1 MDWLSLADVEA
12 RVNALESL
20 MVEKGLA
27 EHEAVD
33 AVVASFEN
41 DMGPMNGA
49 KVVARAWT
57 DPEYKQWLLTDATAA
72 IADMGFTGLQT
83 EHLVAMEN
91 TDERHNVVVCT
102 LCSCYPWT
110 LLGIPPAWFKYPQ
123 YRARVVKEPRSVLA
137 EFGLILPDTVKIDVW
152 DSSAEIRYL
161 VIPQRP
167 EGTDGMTADE
177 LVPLISRDS
186 MVGTALASSPQMT
199 TPQVGLGRYDNPGG
213 LGALPRSNGE
223 LAFDAPWQGRLFGLV
238 VHLCNSGCFEWDEF
252 KRHLIAVIED
262 SDVRDTRDP
271 SVYYR
276 QFGEAFCRLAAEKNF
291 FDEST
296 LEQRTRIEAQ
306 RLTHDHNHPR

>member
-57 DPEYKQWLLTDATAA
+57 DPEYRQWLLTDATAA

-152 DSSAEIRYL
+152 DSSAEVRYL

-177 LVPLISRDS
+177 LVPLISRNS
-186 MVGTALASSPQMT
+186 MVGTALASSPQGT
-199 TPQVGLGRYDNPGG
+199 
-213 LGALPRSNGE
+213 
-223 LAFDAPWQGRLFGLV
+223 
-238 VHLCNSGCFEWDEF
+238 
-252 KRHLIAVIED
+252 
-262 SDVRDTRDP
+262 
-271 SVYYR
+271 
-276 QFGEAFCRLAAEKNF
+276 
-291 FDEST
+291 
-296 LEQRTRIEAQ
+296 
-306 RLTHDHNHPR
+306 

>member
-83 EHLVAMEN
+83 EHLVAVEN

-186 MVGTALASSPQMT
+186 MVGTALASSPQGT
-199 TPQVGLGRYDNPGG
+199 
-213 LGALPRSNGE
+213 
-223 LAFDAPWQGRLFGLV
+223 
-238 VHLCNSGCFEWDEF
+238 
-252 KRHLIAVIED
+252 
-262 SDVRDTRDP
+262 
-271 SVYYR
+271 
-276 QFGEAFCRLAAEKNF
+276 
-291 FDEST
+291 
-296 LEQRTRIEAQ
+296 
-306 RLTHDHNHPR
+306 

>member
-1 MDWLSLADVEA
+1 MDWLSLSDVEA

-41 DMGPMNGA
+41 DMGPVNGA

-83 EHLVAMEN
+83 EHMVAVEN
-91 TDERHNVVVCT
+91 TADRHNVVVCT

-123 YRARVVKEPRSVLA
+123 YRARVVKEPRTVLA
-137 EFGLILPDTVKIDVW
+137 EFGVHLSGDVKIDVW

-161 VIPQRP
+161 VVPQRP
-167 EGTDGMTADE
+167 AGTASMTVEE
-177 LVPLISRDS
+177 LIPLISRDS
-186 MVGTALASSPQMT
+186 MVGTAVVAAGS
-199 TPQVGLGRYDNPGG
+199 
-213 LGALPRSNGE
+213 GA
-223 LAFDAPWQGRLFGLV
+223 
-238 VHLCNSGCFEWDEF
+238 
-252 KRHLIAVIED
+252 
-262 SDVRDTRDP
+262 
-271 SVYYR
+271 
-276 QFGEAFCRLAAEKNF
+276 
-291 FDEST
+291 
-296 LEQRTRIEAQ
+296 
-306 RLTHDHNHPR
+306 

>member
-110 LLGIPPAWFKYPQ
+110 LLGIPPAWFEYPQ

-152 DSSAEIRYL
+152 DSSAEVRYL

-177 LVPLISRDS
+177 LVPLISRNS
-186 MVGTALASSPQMT
+186 MVGTALASSPQGT
-199 TPQVGLGRYDNPGG
+199 
-213 LGALPRSNGE
+213 
-223 LAFDAPWQGRLFGLV
+223 
-238 VHLCNSGCFEWDEF
+238 
-252 KRHLIAVIED
+252 
-262 SDVRDTRDP
+262 
-271 SVYYR
+271 
-276 QFGEAFCRLAAEKNF
+276 
-291 FDEST
+291 
-296 LEQRTRIEAQ
+296 
-306 RLTHDHNHPR
+306 

>member
-41 DMGPMNGA
+41 DMGPINGA

-137 EFGLILPDTVKIDVW
+137 EFGLSLPVTVKIDVW
-152 DSSAEIRYL
+152 DSSAEVRYL

-177 LVPLISRDS
+177 LVPLISRNS
-186 MVGTALASSPQMT
+186 MVGTALASSPQGT
-199 TPQVGLGRYDNPGG
+199 
-213 LGALPRSNGE
+213 
-223 LAFDAPWQGRLFGLV
+223 
-238 VHLCNSGCFEWDEF
+238 
-252 KRHLIAVIED
+252 
-262 SDVRDTRDP
+262 
-271 SVYYR
+271 
-276 QFGEAFCRLAAEKNF
+276 
-291 FDEST
+291 
-296 LEQRTRIEAQ
+296 
-306 RLTHDHNHPR
+306 

>member
-1 MDWLSLADVEA
+1 MDWLSLSDVEA

-41 DMGPMNGA
+41 DMGPLNGA

-57 DPEYKQWLLTDATAA
+57 DPEYRQWLLSDATAA
-72 IADMGFTGLQT
+72 IADMGYTGLQT
-83 EHLVAMEN
+83 EHLVAVEN
-91 TDERHNVVVCT
+91 TAERHNLVVCT

-137 EFGLILPDTVKIDVW
+137 EFGVMLPDTVKIDVW

-167 EGTDGMTADE
+167 AGTDGMTAEE
-177 LVPLISRDS
+177 LIPLINRDS
-186 MVGTALASSPQMT
+186 MVGTALASSP
-199 TPQVGLGRYDNPGG
+199 
-213 LGALPRSNGE
+213 GAS
-223 LAFDAPWQGRLFGLV
+223 A
-238 VHLCNSGCFEWDEF
+238 
-252 KRHLIAVIED
+252 
-262 SDVRDTRDP
+262 
-271 SVYYR
+271 
-276 QFGEAFCRLAAEKNF
+276 
-291 FDEST
+291 
-296 LEQRTRIEAQ
+296 
-306 RLTHDHNHPR
+306 

>member
-186 MVGTALASSPQMT
+186 MVGTALASSP
-199 TPQVGLGRYDNPGG
+199 
-213 LGALPRSNGE
+213 
-223 LAFDAPWQGRLFGLV
+223 
-238 VHLCNSGCFEWDEF
+238 
-252 KRHLIAVIED
+252 K
-262 SDVRDTRDP
+262 
-271 SVYYR
+271 
-276 QFGEAFCRLAAEKNF
+276 
-291 FDEST
+291 
-296 LEQRTRIEAQ
+296 
-306 RLTHDHNHPR
+306 

>member
-186 MVGTALASSPQMT
+186 MVGTALASSPQG
-199 TPQVGLGRYDNPGG
+199 P
-213 LGALPRSNGE
+213 
-223 LAFDAPWQGRLFGLV
+223 
-238 VHLCNSGCFEWDEF
+238 
-252 KRHLIAVIED
+252 K
-262 SDVRDTRDP
+262 
-271 SVYYR
+271 
-276 QFGEAFCRLAAEKNF
+276 
-291 FDEST
+291 
-296 LEQRTRIEAQ
+296 
-306 RLTHDHNHPR
+306 

>member
-1 MDWLSLADVEA
+1 MDWLSLSDVEA

-41 DMGPMNGA
+41 DMGPVNGA

-57 DPEYKQWLLTDATAA
+57 EPDYRQWLLSDATAA

-83 EHLVAMEN
+83 EHMVAVEN

-137 EFGLILPDTVKIDVW
+137 EFGVTLPDEVKIDVW

-161 VIPQRP
+161 VVPQRP
-167 EGTDGMTADE
+167 KGTEGYTVE
-177 LVPLISRDS
+177 QLIPLISRDS
-186 MVGTALASSPQMT
+186 MVGTALVSA
-199 TPQVGLGRYDNPGG
+199 PGG
-213 LGALPRSNGE
+213 M
-223 LAFDAPWQGRLFGLV
+223 
-238 VHLCNSGCFEWDEF
+238 
-252 KRHLIAVIED
+252 K
-262 SDVRDTRDP
+262 
-271 SVYYR
+271 
-276 QFGEAFCRLAAEKNF
+276 
-291 FDEST
+291 
-296 LEQRTRIEAQ
+296 
-306 RLTHDHNHPR
+306 

>member
-1 MDWLSLADVEA
+1 MDWLSLTDVEA

-41 DMGPMNGA
+41 DMGPVNGA

-57 DPEYKQWLLTDATAA
+57 EPDYRDWLLSDATAA

-83 EHLVAMEN
+83 EHMIAVEN
-91 TDERHNVVVCT
+91 TAKKHNVVVCT

-137 EFGLILPDTVKIDVW
+137 EFGVTLADDVAIDVW

-167 EGTDGMTADE
+167 SGTEGLSAEE

-186 MVGTALASSPQMT
+186 MVGTALASA
-199 TPQVGLGRYDNPGG
+199 PG
-213 LGALPRSNGE
+213 AS
-223 LAFDAPWQGRLFGLV
+223 
-238 VHLCNSGCFEWDEF
+238 S
-252 KRHLIAVIED
+252 
-262 SDVRDTRDP
+262 
-271 SVYYR
+271 
-276 QFGEAFCRLAAEKNF
+276 
-291 FDEST
+291 
-296 LEQRTRIEAQ
+296 
-306 RLTHDHNHPR
+306 

>member
-83 EHLVAMEN
+83 EHLVAVEN

-137 EFGLILPDTVKIDVW
+137 EFGLSLPDSVKIDVW
-152 DSSAEIRYL
+152 DSSAEVRYL

-186 MVGTALASSPQMT
+186 MVGTALASSPQGT
-199 TPQVGLGRYDNPGG
+199 
-213 LGALPRSNGE
+213 
-223 LAFDAPWQGRLFGLV
+223 
-238 VHLCNSGCFEWDEF
+238 
-252 KRHLIAVIED
+252 
-262 SDVRDTRDP
+262 
-271 SVYYR
+271 
-276 QFGEAFCRLAAEKNF
+276 
-291 FDEST
+291 
-296 LEQRTRIEAQ
+296 
-306 RLTHDHNHPR
+306 

>member
-1 MDWLSLADVEA
+1 MDWLSLSDVEA

-41 DMGPMNGA
+41 DMGPVNGA
-49 KVVARAWT
+49 RVVARAWT
-57 DPEYKQWLLTDATAA
+57 DPAYRQWLLDDATAA

-83 EHLVAMEN
+83 EHMVAVEN
-91 TDERHNVVVCT
+91 TAERHNVVVCT

-137 EFGLILPDTVKIDVW
+137 EFGVTLPDGVAIDVW

-167 EGTDGMTADE
+167 AGTEDLTVDE
-177 LVPLISRDS
+177 LIPLISRDS
-186 MVGTALASSPQMT
+186 MVGTALVTAT
-199 TPQVGLGRYDNPGG
+199 
-213 LGALPRSNGE
+213 GA
-223 LAFDAPWQGRLFGLV
+223 A
-238 VHLCNSGCFEWDEF
+238 
-252 KRHLIAVIED
+252 
-262 SDVRDTRDP
+262 
-271 SVYYR
+271 
-276 QFGEAFCRLAAEKNF
+276 
-291 FDEST
+291 
-296 LEQRTRIEAQ
+296 
-306 RLTHDHNHPR
+306 

>member
-41 DMGPMNGA
+41 DMGPINGA

-137 EFGLILPDTVKIDVW
+137 EFGLSLPDTVKIDVW
-152 DSSAEIRYL
+152 DSSAEVRYL

-186 MVGTALASSPQMT
+186 MVGTALASSPQG
-199 TPQVGLGRYDNPGG
+199 P
-213 LGALPRSNGE
+213 
-223 LAFDAPWQGRLFGLV
+223 
-238 VHLCNSGCFEWDEF
+238 
-252 KRHLIAVIED
+252 K
-262 SDVRDTRDP
+262 
-271 SVYYR
+271 
-276 QFGEAFCRLAAEKNF
+276 
-291 FDEST
+291 
-296 LEQRTRIEAQ
+296 
-306 RLTHDHNHPR
+306 

>member
-1 MDWLSLADVEA
+1 MDWLSLTDVEA

-41 DMGPMNGA
+41 DMGPVNGA
-49 KVVARAWT
+49 KVVVRAWT
-57 DPEYKQWLLTDATAA
+57 DPAYREWLLSDATAA

-83 EHLVAMEN
+83 EHMVAVEN
-91 TDERHNVVVCT
+91 TAERHNVVVCT

-137 EFGLILPDTVKIDVW
+137 EFGVELPDGVHIDVW

-167 EGTDGMTADE
+167 AGTEGLSEEE
-177 LVPLISRDS
+177 LVALVSRDS
-186 MVGTALASSPQMT
+186 MVGTALLS
-199 TPQVGLGRYDNPGG
+199 
-213 LGALPRSNGE
+213 
-223 LAFDAPWQGRLFGLV
+223 AP
-238 VHLCNSGCFEWDEF
+238 
-252 KRHLIAVIED
+252 K
-262 SDVRDTRDP
+262 
-271 SVYYR
+271 
-276 QFGEAFCRLAAEKNF
+276 AA
-291 FDEST
+291 
-296 LEQRTRIEAQ
+296 
-306 RLTHDHNHPR
+306 

>member
-41 DMGPMNGA
+41 DMGPINGA

-152 DSSAEIRYL
+152 DSSAEVRYL

-167 EGTDGMTADE
+167 EGTDGMTADQ

-186 MVGTALASSPQMT
+186 MVGTALASSP
-199 TPQVGLGRYDNPGG
+199 R
-213 LGALPRSNGE
+213 GA
-223 LAFDAPWQGRLFGLV
+223 
-238 VHLCNSGCFEWDEF
+238 
-252 KRHLIAVIED
+252 
-262 SDVRDTRDP
+262 
-271 SVYYR
+271 
-276 QFGEAFCRLAAEKNF
+276 
-291 FDEST
+291 
-296 LEQRTRIEAQ
+296 
-306 RLTHDHNHPR
+306 

>member
-137 EFGLILPDTVKIDVW
+137 EFGLSLPDTVKIDVW
-152 DSSAEIRYL
+152 DSSAEVRYL

-177 LVPLISRDS
+177 LVPLISRNS
-186 MVGTALASSPQMT
+186 MVGTALASSPQG
-199 TPQVGLGRYDNPGG
+199 P
-213 LGALPRSNGE
+213 
-223 LAFDAPWQGRLFGLV
+223 
-238 VHLCNSGCFEWDEF
+238 
-252 KRHLIAVIED
+252 K
-262 SDVRDTRDP
+262 
-271 SVYYR
+271 
-276 QFGEAFCRLAAEKNF
+276 
-291 FDEST
+291 
-296 LEQRTRIEAQ
+296 
-306 RLTHDHNHPR
+306 

>member
-41 DMGPMNGA
+41 DMGPINGA

-152 DSSAEIRYL
+152 DSSAEVRYL

-177 LVPLISRDS
+177 LVPLISRNS
-186 MVGTALASSPQMT
+186 MVGTALASSPQGT
-199 TPQVGLGRYDNPGG
+199 
-213 LGALPRSNGE
+213 
-223 LAFDAPWQGRLFGLV
+223 
-238 VHLCNSGCFEWDEF
+238 
-252 KRHLIAVIED
+252 
-262 SDVRDTRDP
+262 
-271 SVYYR
+271 
-276 QFGEAFCRLAAEKNF
+276 
-291 FDEST
+291 
-296 LEQRTRIEAQ
+296 
-306 RLTHDHNHPR
+306 

>member
-91 TDERHNVVVCT
+91 TDEHHNVVVCT

-152 DSSAEIRYL
+152 DSSAEVRYL

-177 LVPLISRDS
+177 LVPLISRNS
-186 MVGTALASSPQMT
+186 MVGTALASSPQGT
-199 TPQVGLGRYDNPGG
+199 
-213 LGALPRSNGE
+213 
-223 LAFDAPWQGRLFGLV
+223 
-238 VHLCNSGCFEWDEF
+238 
-252 KRHLIAVIED
+252 
-262 SDVRDTRDP
+262 
-271 SVYYR
+271 
-276 QFGEAFCRLAAEKNF
+276 
-291 FDEST
+291 
-296 LEQRTRIEAQ
+296 
-306 RLTHDHNHPR
+306 

>member
-152 DSSAEIRYL
+152 DSSAEVRYL

-186 MVGTALASSPQMT
+186 MVGTALASSPQGT
-199 TPQVGLGRYDNPGG
+199 
-213 LGALPRSNGE
+213 
-223 LAFDAPWQGRLFGLV
+223 
-238 VHLCNSGCFEWDEF
+238 
-252 KRHLIAVIED
+252 
-262 SDVRDTRDP
+262 
-271 SVYYR
+271 
-276 QFGEAFCRLAAEKNF
+276 
-291 FDEST
+291 
-296 LEQRTRIEAQ
+296 
-306 RLTHDHNHPR
+306 

>member
-1 MDWLSLADVEA
+1 MNWLSLTDVEA

-41 DMGPMNGA
+41 DMGPVNGA

-57 DPEYKQWLLTDATAA
+57 DPEYREWLLSDATAA

-83 EHLVAMEN
+83 EHMVAVEN
-91 TDERHNVVVCT
+91 TPERHNVVVCT

-137 EFGLILPDTVKIDVW
+137 EFGVSLPADVKIDVW

-167 EGTDGMTADE
+167 EGTEGLTAEE

-186 MVGTALASSPQMT
+186 MVGTALVTAGAAS
-199 TPQVGLGRYDNPGG
+199 
-213 LGALPRSNGE
+213 
-223 LAFDAPWQGRLFGLV
+223 
-238 VHLCNSGCFEWDEF
+238 
-252 KRHLIAVIED
+252 
-262 SDVRDTRDP
+262 
-271 SVYYR
+271 
-276 QFGEAFCRLAAEKNF
+276 
-291 FDEST
+291 
-296 LEQRTRIEAQ
+296 
-306 RLTHDHNHPR
+306 

>member
-41 DMGPMNGA
+41 DMGPINGA

-91 TDERHNVVVCT
+91 TDEHHNVVVCT

-137 EFGLILPDTVKIDVW
+137 EFGLSLPDTVKIDVW
-152 DSSAEIRYL
+152 DSSAEVRYL

-186 MVGTALASSPQMT
+186 MVGTALASSPQGT
-199 TPQVGLGRYDNPGG
+199 
-213 LGALPRSNGE
+213 
-223 LAFDAPWQGRLFGLV
+223 
-238 VHLCNSGCFEWDEF
+238 
-252 KRHLIAVIED
+252 
-262 SDVRDTRDP
+262 
-271 SVYYR
+271 
-276 QFGEAFCRLAAEKNF
+276 
-291 FDEST
+291 
-296 LEQRTRIEAQ
+296 
-306 RLTHDHNHPR
+306 

>member
-1 MDWLSLADVEA
+1 MDWLSLSDVEA

-41 DMGPMNGA
+41 DMGPVNGA
-49 KVVARAWT
+49 RVVARAWT
-57 DPEYKQWLLTDATAA
+57 DPAYRQWLLDDATAA

-83 EHLVAMEN
+83 EHMVAVEN
-91 TDERHNVVVCT
+91 TAERHNVVVCT

-137 EFGLILPDTVKIDVW
+137 EFGVTLPDGVAIDVW

-167 EGTDGMTADE
+167 AGTEDLTVDE
-177 LVPLISRDS
+177 LIPLISRDS
-186 MVGTALASSPQMT
+186 MVGTALVTAA
-199 TPQVGLGRYDNPGG
+199 
-213 LGALPRSNGE
+213 GA
-223 LAFDAPWQGRLFGLV
+223 A
-238 VHLCNSGCFEWDEF
+238 
-252 KRHLIAVIED
+252 
-262 SDVRDTRDP
+262 
-271 SVYYR
+271 
-276 QFGEAFCRLAAEKNF
+276 
-291 FDEST
+291 
-296 LEQRTRIEAQ
+296 
-306 RLTHDHNHPR
+306 

>member
-41 DMGPMNGA
+41 DMGPINGA

-137 EFGLILPDTVKIDVW
+137 EFGLSLPDTVKIDVW
-152 DSSAEIRYL
+152 DSSAEVRYL

-186 MVGTALASSPQMT
+186 MVGTALASSPQGT
-199 TPQVGLGRYDNPGG
+199 
-213 LGALPRSNGE
+213 
-223 LAFDAPWQGRLFGLV
+223 
-238 VHLCNSGCFEWDEF
+238 
-252 KRHLIAVIED
+252 
-262 SDVRDTRDP
+262 
-271 SVYYR
+271 
-276 QFGEAFCRLAAEKNF
+276 
-291 FDEST
+291 
-296 LEQRTRIEAQ
+296 
-306 RLTHDHNHPR
+306 

>member
-152 DSSAEIRYL
+152 DSSAEVRYL

-177 LVPLISRDS
+177 LVPLISRNS
-186 MVGTALASSPQMT
+186 MVGTALASSPQ
-199 TPQVGLGRYDNPGG
+199 
-213 LGALPRSNGE
+213 
-223 LAFDAPWQGRLFGLV
+223 
-238 VHLCNSGCFEWDEF
+238 
-252 KRHLIAVIED
+252 
-262 SDVRDTRDP
+262 
-271 SVYYR
+271 
-276 QFGEAFCRLAAEKNF
+276 
-291 FDEST
+291 
-296 LEQRTRIEAQ
+296 RT
-306 RLTHDHNHPR
+306 

>member
-1 MDWLSLADVEA
+1 MSEMDWLSLSDVEA

-41 DMGPMNGA
+41 DMGPVNGA

-57 DPEYKQWLLTDATAA
+57 EPEYREWLLRDATAA

-83 EHLVAMEN
+83 EHMVAVEN

-123 YRARVVKEPRSVLA
+123 YRARVVKDPRGVLG
-137 EFGLILPDTVKIDVW
+137 EFGLTLPDEVKIDVW

-161 VIPQRP
+161 VIPKRP
-167 EGTDGMTADE
+167 KGTEAMTVDE
-177 LVPLISRDS
+177 LIPLINRDS
-186 MVGTALASSPQMT
+186 MVGTALASE
-199 TPQVGLGRYDNPGG
+199 PG
-213 LGALPRSNGE
+213 A
-223 LAFDAPWQGRLFGLV
+223 
-238 VHLCNSGCFEWDEF
+238 
-252 KRHLIAVIED
+252 
-262 SDVRDTRDP
+262 
-271 SVYYR
+271 
-276 QFGEAFCRLAAEKNF
+276 
-291 FDEST
+291 
-296 LEQRTRIEAQ
+296 
-306 RLTHDHNHPR
+306 

>member
-1 MDWLSLADVEA
+1 MDWLSLSDVEA

-41 DMGPMNGA
+41 DMGPVNGA

-57 DPEYKQWLLTDATAA
+57 EPEYREWLLSDATAA

-83 EHLVAMEN
+83 EHMVAVEN
-91 TDERHNVVVCT
+91 TGQRHNVVVCT

-137 EFGLILPDTVKIDVW
+137 EFGVTLPDSVKIDVW

-167 EGTDGMTADE
+167 AGTEGMTADE
-177 LVPLISRDS
+177 LVSLINRDS
-186 MVGTALASSPQMT
+186 MVGTALATSP
-199 TPQVGLGRYDNPGG
+199 
-213 LGALPRSNGE
+213 GA
-223 LAFDAPWQGRLFGLV
+223 V
-238 VHLCNSGCFEWDEF
+238 
-252 KRHLIAVIED
+252 
-262 SDVRDTRDP
+262 
-271 SVYYR
+271 
-276 QFGEAFCRLAAEKNF
+276 
-291 FDEST
+291 
-296 LEQRTRIEAQ
+296 
-306 RLTHDHNHPR
+306 

>member
-91 TDERHNVVVCT
+91 TDEHHNVVVCT

-137 EFGLILPDTVKIDVW
+137 EFGLSLPDTVKIDVW
-152 DSSAEIRYL
+152 DSSAEVRYL

-186 MVGTALASSPQMT
+186 MVGTALASSPQGT
-199 TPQVGLGRYDNPGG
+199 
-213 LGALPRSNGE
+213 
-223 LAFDAPWQGRLFGLV
+223 
-238 VHLCNSGCFEWDEF
+238 
-252 KRHLIAVIED
+252 
-262 SDVRDTRDP
+262 
-271 SVYYR
+271 
-276 QFGEAFCRLAAEKNF
+276 
-291 FDEST
+291 
-296 LEQRTRIEAQ
+296 
-306 RLTHDHNHPR
+306 

>member
-152 DSSAEIRYL
+152 DSSAEVRYL

-186 MVGTALASSPQMT
+186 MVGTALASSPHGT
-199 TPQVGLGRYDNPGG
+199 
-213 LGALPRSNGE
+213 
-223 LAFDAPWQGRLFGLV
+223 
-238 VHLCNSGCFEWDEF
+238 
-252 KRHLIAVIED
+252 
-262 SDVRDTRDP
+262 
-271 SVYYR
+271 
-276 QFGEAFCRLAAEKNF
+276 
-291 FDEST
+291 
-296 LEQRTRIEAQ
+296 
-306 RLTHDHNHPR
+306 